1 MSGNAKFRFLLAPI
15 VTAIFINGCE
25 GSPMETRMMNI
36 LRIYFKTKTYI
47 AIALLI
53 IGIVILSSCS
63 KEPDNFNDCILKH
76 IKGSQTEDAVFLIE
90 QACETKFPR
99 SPKQK

>member
-1 MSGNAKFRFLLAPI
+1 
-15 VTAIFINGCE
+15 
-25 GSPMETRMMNI
+25 MNI
-36 LRIYFKTKTYI
+36 LIIYFKTKTYL

-53 IGIVILSSCS
+53 IGLVILSSCS

-90 QACETKFPR
+90 NACRKKFPE
-99 SPKQK
+99 SPKHQ